1 MTIRSF
7 DLLQPRSLAEASKL
21 LVQHGDEARP
31 IAGGTTLIILM
42 KQRAV
47 HYPCLVDLHSIPG
60 LDQISVESDGIR
72 IGALATHRTV
82 ECSPAIRNSIPLIAD
97 AFGTIGNVRVRQTA
111 SVGGNLAH
119 ADYRLDPPPALLV
132 LGAAVTVF
140 GPNGSRT
147 IPLKEFF
154 RGMYETALE
163 PGEILVDVKVPFM
176 PEKSQAVY
184 LKYSALSANDW
195 PCLGVAAL
203 LSKDNGHCEALR
215 LALGGMAATPLIIEG
230 LEFVQGQ
237 RLTEPLMEEILRIV
251 NEQISPFSDLRGSEW
266 YKRQMARVFVNRA
279 IRQLAGSAAS

>member
-7 DLLQPRSLAEASKL
+7 DLLQPRSLAEASEL
-21 LVQHGDEARP
+21 LVKHGDEARL

-47 HYPCLVDLHSIPG
+47 YYRCLIDLQSIPG

-72 IGALATHRTV
+72 IGALVTHRTV
-82 ECSPAIRNSIPLIAD
+82 ECSPAIRDSIPLVGD

-203 LSKDNGHCEALR
+203 LSKDNGRCGELR
-215 LALGGMAATPLIIEG
+215 LALGGVAATPLMIDG
-230 LEFVQGQ
+230 LEFAHEQS
-237 RLTEPLMEEILRIV
+237 LTDALIEEILRTV